1 MHDKNII
8 LIIPPASAMGKS
20 RSAAIIIAYLLLTRP
35 TTCPTVSSALSLLR
49 QTRPMAEPNRGFMA
63 QLELYKSMGCPAN
76 IDSQPPYQRW
86 LYKQEVELSIAARK
100 VPDWIRFE
108 DEEPQD
114 GAIEREK
121 ELRCRKCRRTLAT
134 AQYLVPH
141 GPKSSSPAT
150 ISPSPSSPAAAAASS
165 PSSPVTAPVA
175 LLPTLASTPCTHHF
189 LQPLS
194 WMRPTLERG
203 ELAGRLE
210 CPNEKCRVSI
220 GRYAWQGFECS
231 CGVWVVPAFSL
242 AAGKVDEVTKG
253 GGKGGAGVVGVR
265 MPPGM
270 GRGSL

>member
-1 MHDKNII
+1 
-8 LIIPPASAMGKS
+8 MGKS
-20 RSAAIIIAYLLLTRP
+20 RSATIIIAYLLLTRP

-49 QTRPMAEPNRGFMA
+49 QTRPIAEPNQGFMA
-63 QLELYKSMGCPAN
+63 QLQLYKSMGCPAD

-86 LYKQEVELSIAARK
+86 LYKQEVELSIATNKA
-100 VPDWIRFE
+100 PDWIRFE

-114 GAIEREK
+114 GAVEREK
-121 ELRCRKCRRTLAT
+121 ELRCRKCRCTLAT

-141 GPKSSSPAT
+141 VPKSSTLAT
-150 ISPSPSSPAAAAASS
+150 MSSSPSPPAAAAASPS
-165 PSSPVTAPVA
+165 PGTAPVA
-175 LLPTLASTPCTHHF
+175 PSPAPASMPCTHHF
-189 LQPLS
+189 LHPLS

-210 CPNEKCRVSI
+210 CPNEKCCASV

-231 CGVWVVPAFSL
+231 CGEWVVPAFSL

-253 GGKGGAGVVGVR
+253 GGKGGAGGAVGVR